1 MINPVEYSTLFKQ
14 LTQYTAQGLCPFH
27 MPGHKRQTDSSILP
41 YGIDVTE
48 VPGTD
53 DLHDADGILKE
64 AMDRTAE
71 LCGADRTWYLVG
83 GSTAGN
89 LAGLSAIAPK
99 GSEVILARNCH
110 RSVFHAAQLREL
122 TVHWAV
128 PAMEKNYG
136 MQGSVEPET
145 IRRLLKAH
153 PDTRAVVLTSP
164 TYEGIVSDIR
174 QIAAICHE
182 KGIPLMVDEAH
193 GAHLGFGHGFPESS
207 VHCGADVTVQSF
219 HKTLPSLTQTAV
231 LHLKGNLVSPQ
242 AIGRWF
248 DVYETSSPSYPL
260 MVSIDA
266 ASGLM
271 REKGDQLLKKWRKH
285 LEEFRESTAV
295 LRVLRVPGAEELSGA
310 ACFGLDP
317 GKIVIDGRNAGLT
330 GRELADRLREK
341 YGIET
346 EMSMGSYVLAMTGM
360 TDPEE
365 SYRKLAAALRETDRW
380 AEETFALPRQPE
392 GSETKSV
399 AGKDC
404 DETGMPDPPAFPEP
418 GKAVLTIGEAV
429 DIPESRCAGIEFV
442 RSAGAVAQEY
452 VYAYPPGIPF
462 VIPGETITEDAVRY
476 AQWLKNAGFRIH
488 FTESGDDS
496 EKIRVVQS

>member
-1 MINPVEYSTLFKQ
+1 MIDPVKYSILFKQ
-14 LTQYTAQGLCPFH
+14 LTHYTAQELCPFH
-27 MPGHKRQTDSSILP
+27 MPGHKRQTDSSRLP

-64 AMDRTAE
+64 AMERTAK
-71 LCGADRTWYLVG
+71 LYGADRTWYLVG

-99 GSEVILARNCH
+99 GSEVIIARNCH

-128 PAMEKNYG
+128 PEMAEEYG
-136 MQGSVEPET
+136 MQGSMDPET
-145 IRRLLKAH
+145 IRRLLEIY
-153 PDTRAVVLTSP
+153 PDTGAVVLTSP
-164 TYEGIVSDIR
+164 TYEGVVSDIR
-174 QIAAICHE
+174 RIAAICHK

-207 VHCGADVTVQSF
+207 VHCGADVSVQSF

-231 LHLKGNLVSPQ
+231 LHLKGNLVSPR
-242 AIGRWF
+242 AIGRWL

-271 REKGDQLLKKWRKH
+271 REKGDELLEEWRKR
-285 LEEFRESTAV
+285 LDLFRKRAAALQS
-295 LRVLRVPGAEELSGA
+295 LRVPGAEELSGA

-317 GKIVIDGRNAGLT
+317 GKIIIDGRKAGLT
-330 GRELADRLREK
+330 GLELADRLRDV

-360 TDPEE
+360 TDSEE
-365 SYRKLAAALRETDRW
+365 FYRKLEDALRKIDRW
-380 AEETFALPRQPE
+380 AEEASASHRQPE
-392 GSETKSV
+392 LCQAEMSSE
-399 AGKDC
+399 
-404 DETGMPDPPAFPEP
+404 PPAFPEP
-418 GKAVLTIGEAV
+418 GRAVFPLGEAA
-429 DIPESRCAGIEFV
+429 DIPEVCRAGIGFAH
-442 RSAGAVAQEY
+442 SAGEVALEY

-462 VIPGETITEDAVRY
+462 LIPGETITEDAVRY
-476 AQWLKNAGFRIH
+476 AQWLRYAGFRLH

-496 EKIRVVQS
+496 DKIQVYQS